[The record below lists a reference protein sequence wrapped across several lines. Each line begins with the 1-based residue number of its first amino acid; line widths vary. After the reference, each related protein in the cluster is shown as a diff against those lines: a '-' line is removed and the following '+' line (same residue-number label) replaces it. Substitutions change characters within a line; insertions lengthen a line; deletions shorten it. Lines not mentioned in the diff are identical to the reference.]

1 MLYSMRSLLIAAT
14 FLLTAVAATGAARP
28 DDRKAREQTDRMIVA
43 HGGLERWNNAPT
55 VSFRK
60 LTGPAGKEKETI
72 VVVEQGRRRTYLD
85 WPAEKSQL
93 VSDGTRVW
101 STNWKQTAPPS
112 FIANLDYY
120 FLGLPWFT
128 RDPGVRLA
136 MAGTGRL
143 PGRDTDHS
151 KVRMSF
157 DAGIGDSSD
166 VYTLYIDQKTNLLRG
181 VEYIVTHPGVVGSK
195 SFIGPFFRIYEDY
208 RTIDG
213 LTVSTNALSVDAN
226 GRVSGTNEFRD
237 VSFRMPFDEKRMKTP
252 AGAVVDAPPKR
263 KK

>member
-1 MLYSMRSLLIAAT
+1 MLDSMRSPLIAAAI
-14 FLLTAVAATGAARP
+14 LLTAVAATAAQP
-28 DDRKAREQTDRMIVA
+28 DDKNARELTDRMIAA
-43 HGGLERWNNAPT
+43 HGGLERWNKAPT
-55 VSFRK
+55 VAFRK
-60 LTGPAGKEKETI
+60 LSGPAGKEKETI

-101 STNWKQTAPPS
+101 STNWKQPAPPS
-112 FIANLDYY
+112 FMANLDYY

-136 MAGTGRL
+136 MGGTGKL
-143 PGRDTDHS
+143 PGGTTDHA

-157 DAGIGDSSD
+157 DAGVGDSSD

-195 SFIGPFFRIYEDY
+195 SFIGPFFRIYEEY
-208 RTIDG
+208 RNIEG
-213 LTVSTNALSVDAN
+213 LTVATKALSVDAKGE
-226 GRVSGTNEFRD
+226 GRGTNEYRD
-237 VSFRMPFDEKRMKTP
+237 VSFRRPFDETRMKMP
-252 AGAVVDAPPKR
+252 AGAIIDTPTREK
-263 KK
+263 